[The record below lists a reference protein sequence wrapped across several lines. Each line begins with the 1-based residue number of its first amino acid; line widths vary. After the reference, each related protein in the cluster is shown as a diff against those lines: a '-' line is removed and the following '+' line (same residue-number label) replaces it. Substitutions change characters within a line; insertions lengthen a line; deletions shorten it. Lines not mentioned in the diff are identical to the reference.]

1 MCRKLQRTD
10 PKLIHEKVSPSETV
24 LEGRVQV
31 QPLTYILK
39 PFTLPDEAPTGALI
53 CESAAAVAVG
63 DLAANTTFEVEV
75 GGKVTMSRPE
85 PELDERFES
94 KSDQVELDRGFDL
107 EKSYTFKMPIKSL

>member
-75 GGKVTMSRPE
+75 GGKARSMTVLPTPTIQRPSLGLVT
-85 PELDERFES
+85 
-94 KSDQVELDRGFDL
+94 
-107 EKSYTFKMPIKSL
+107 